1 MKINYSKS
9 ALKFLVKSEE
19 ILYQRIIKKIEG
31 LKENAF
37 PHDCKRI
44 EGKKQKAFRI
54 RVGDY
59 RVIYSVLDEKN
70 IIFISEINKRGKVY
84 E

>member
-44 EGKKQKAFRI
+44 EGRKQKAFRI
-54 RVGDY
+54 GDY
-59 RVIYSVLDEKN
+59 RIIYSVLNEKD
-70 IIFISEINKRGKVY
+70 IIFISEINKRGNIY
-84 E
+84 EK